1 MDGETLKENVLLSHD
16 AKVILRHVEQIAN
29 SQAVLRL
36 FPGREVV
43 QAAWYA
49 VMKIKPTSPSLR
61 LVVDAFVERGA
72 LKEDE
77 VPSLRAW
84 ELYGPQGHGKHSRSV
99 VLKHMKNS
107 VKRVKK

>member
-1 MDGETLKENVLLSHD
+1 MDGETLKEDVLLSHD
-16 AKVILRHVEQIAN
+16 AKVILRHVDQIAN

-49 VMKIKPTSPSLR
+49 VMKIKPTSPSLK
-61 LVVDAFVERGA
+61 LVVDAFVERGV
-72 LKEDE
+72 LKVDE

-84 ELYGPQGHGKHSRSV
+84 ELYGPQGHGKHSRAV
-99 VLKHMKNS
+99 VLRHIKNS